1 MSLLSI
7 QASLLVAARLSLALA
22 LIPAA
27 VAKLLDRRRF
37 TAGIVDY
44 RIVPEPVASALGIV
58 IPVAELGIGLG
69 LVAGI
74 APAIV
79 GPAATALFVVFTI
92 AVAVNLRRGR
102 SIACN
107 CFGIAATSTIG
118 AGTIVRNCFMLALC
132 VCVAVLGALIV
143 PLDRWA
149 GPWPVGDLAGP
160 LTSADWLIPT
170 LMLVGWCT
178 AIVHLLEW
186 AVDSGWKAARL
197 GSREAVRP

>member
-1 MSLLSI
+1 VTFLSI
-7 QASLLVAARLSLALA
+7 QASLLVAARLSLALV
-22 LIPAA
+22 LIPGA

-69 LVAGI
+69 LLAGMV
-74 APAIV
+74 PAVV

-102 SIACN
+102 AIQCN
-107 CFGIAATSTIG
+107 CFGVAATSTIG
-118 AGTIVRNCFMLALC
+118 AGTIARNCFLLALC
-132 VCVAVLGALIV
+132 ACTVVLGTLIV

-149 GPWPVGDLAGP
+149 GPWPIGDLAGP
-160 LTSADWLIPT
+160 LTSADWVIPT

-178 AIVHLLEW
+178 AVVHLLEW
-186 AVDSGWKAARL
+186 TVDIGWKAARL
-197 GSREAVRP
+197 GSKETAHP